1 METTEAADDN
11 FARIYAKARGSKTF
25 LYGLMAFI
33 LAWLAVSHWTGFDAD
48 HGLINLVL
56 SAEASVSLAFF
67 AMMGEKQDIQ
77 HREQID
83 AMLALLQAIKKEEDQ
98 ILGKVDHE

>member
-1 METTEAADDN
+1 MNDDN
-11 FARIYAKARGSKTF
+11 FAQLYAKARGSKTF

-33 LAWLAVSHWTGFDAD
+33 LAWLVVSHATGFDAD
-48 HGLINLVL
+48 HGLINLIL

-67 AMMGEKQDIQ
+67 AMMGDKQDAQ
-77 HREQID
+77 HREQVA

-98 ILGKVDHE
+98 ILDEVEHG